1 MLKAYAIALAL
12 TTAAPVATQSVES
25 AKAPEATKAITT
37 TVENKAIRVGSVR
50 F

>member
-25 AKAPEATKAITT
+25 AKAPEAAKTT
-37 TVENKAIRVGSVR
+37 TTSVENKAIKVGSVR

>member
-25 AKAPEATKAITT
+25 AKAPEANKTVTT
-37 TVENKAIRVGSVR
+37 TTQTQAIRASSIR
-50 F
+50 I